1 MILFK
6 QCMTMS
12 VSSSQTVS
20 RFKSD
25 GSSGDDFDYSVCME
39 FLDIKRKLGQ
49 GGFGSVYLAYDKLN
63 QKEVAVKILNF

>member
-1 MILFK
+1 MIHFK

-12 VSSSQTVS
+12 VSSSQMVS
-20 RFKSD
+20 RFKFN
-25 GSSGDDFDYSVCME
+25 GSKGDDFDYSVCME

>member
-1 MILFK
+1 
-6 QCMTMS
+6 MTMS
-12 VSSSQTVS
+12 VSSSQMVS

>member
-1 MILFK
+1 
-6 QCMTMS
+6 MS
-12 VSSSQTVS
+12 VYSSQTVS
-20 RFKSD
+20 SFKYDS
-25 GSSGDDFDYSVCME
+25 SSGDDFDYSVCME

>member
-1 MILFK
+1 
-6 QCMTMS
+6 MTMS
-12 VSSSQTVS
+12 ASSSQTVS
-20 RFKSD
+20 RFKYN
-25 GSSGDDFDYSVCME
+25 GSPGDDFDYSVCME